1 MEIKLENFE
10 GPMDLLL
17 HLIRRSEIDIF
28 DIPMARITS
37 EYMAVISVGM
47 PDMGEMSEFLVM
59 AATLLEI
66 KSKMLLPGIKKDTEP
81 QEDPREALARQ
92 LIAYEEAKNAA
103 LYMRDNTPGYGKL
116 SGHPDM
122 LTIEFIEQNQ
132 PQPAMDLISM
142 SELISIFKEVMGRQ
156 ETRKD
161 TVRSGYGG
169 VPKEKFSVTQ
179 KVNAIIE
186 ALREKGR
193 LSLRAL
199 FLNCRTKREMIVT
212 FLALL
217 EMVRRGTIRAAQ
229 HSAFGDVEVLKCPA

>member
-1 MEIKLENFE
+1 MEIRLDSFE

-17 HLIRRSEIDIF
+17 HLIKRNEIDIF
-28 DIPMARITS
+28 DIPIARVTS
-37 EYMAVISVGM
+37 EYMAVISMGM
-47 PDMGEMSEFLVM
+47 PDLGEMSEFLVM

-66 KSKMLLPGIKKDTEP
+66 KSKMLLPGKKKESEP
-81 QEDPREALARQ
+81 EEDPREALARQ
-92 LIAYEEAKNAA
+92 LIAYEEAKTAA

-116 SGHPDM
+116 GGRPD
-122 LTIEFIEQNQ
+122 LIAIEVIQENQ

-142 SELISIFKEVMGRQ
+142 SELAAIFVEVMGRQ
-156 ETRKD
+156 DMRKD

-169 VPKEKFSVTQ
+169 VPKEKFSVSQ
-179 KVNAIIE
+179 KVSAIIE
-186 ALREKGR
+186 ALREKGH

-229 HSAFGDVEVLKCPA
+229 QRAFGDVEVLQCTA